1 MLAGDSPCH
10 RVLTHHRD
18 PARGHKGTHE
28 DTATRV
34 RGRWASG
41 LPAPVAGRWLLIA
54 VPFLCSLM
62 KGSGD
67 TELIKTSRGGP
78 RARL

>member
-10 RVLTHHRD
+10 RVLTRHRD
-18 PARGHKGTHE
+18 PARGHE
-28 DTATRV
+28 DAARV